1 MSRVPSVGS
10 YVAFVIRLIIRFCI
24 FVVTAAI
31 GLIVAVIVLPDMS
44 ISVSSFLVDVVIFA
58 VLRAILSPFILKVAI
73 RSAPAVVGAA
83 GLISTLLALLI
94 TTWISDGLSIR
105 GASTWVF
112 ATLIVWI
119 ASMLATLLIPFLI
132 VRGLLG
138 AWLRRNAQLDN
149 KRDNK
154 SAASGLI

>member
-1 MSRVPSVGS
+1 M
-10 YVAFVIRLIIRFCI
+10 
-24 FVVTAAI
+24 
-31 GLIVAVIVLPDMS
+31 
-44 ISVSSFLVDVVIFA
+44 
-58 VLRAILSPFILKVAI
+58 
-73 RSAPAVVGAA
+73 
-83 GLISTLLALLI
+83 
-94 TTWISDGLSIR
+94 
-105 GASTWVF
+105 F